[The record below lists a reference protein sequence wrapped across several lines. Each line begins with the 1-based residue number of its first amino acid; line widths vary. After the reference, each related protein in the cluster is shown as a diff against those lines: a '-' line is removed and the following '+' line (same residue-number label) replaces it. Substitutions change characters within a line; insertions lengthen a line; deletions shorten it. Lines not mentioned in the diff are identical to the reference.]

1 MILADID
8 KRITDLRAEEKEIQ
22 NVYRKLAGFLHANA
36 ILPINDDIVEYLKYF
51 IREEQMKQSAGARNT
66 EVIAGLRKMM
76 TEFEEDIELLKKT
89 LQDQKQTTNDMDIP
103 KPEDIFTLVGTLYRL
118 PINGK
123 QIREQVNG
131 IKISQERSGVNDE
144 NYISLPSKAASSN
157 VMIRM
162 EQITSKNSTVCNT
175 CKINLCFGFILEFY
189 FIE

>member
-1 MILADID
+1 LVDID
-8 KRITDLRAEEKEIQ
+8 KRISDLRAEEKEIQ
-22 NVYRKLAGFLHANA
+22 DVYKKLAGFLHVNA
-36 ILPINDDIVEYLKYF
+36 ILPINDDIVAYIEYF
-51 IREEQMKQSAGARNT
+51 IREEQMKQSAGARNI

-76 TEFEEDIELLKKT
+76 NEFKEDMELLKKT
-89 LQDQKQTTNDMDIP
+89 LQDQRQTPDHMDIP

-131 IKISQERSGVNDE
+131 IKISQEKSGAKRE

-162 EQITSKNSTVCNT
+162 EDIISRT
-175 CKINLCFGFILEFY
+175 
-189 FIE
+189 